1 MPAASFLDPI
11 AALAARNPVAENLV
25 TLDRK
30 FFHSFPRPRPS
41 DTPEMLNTK
50 GLAVLRL
57 VRDIGLIVAPEIVE
71 WRVPLQDGTQRSIKY
86 DQLRICFTELHESE
100 LRQHAERFGPFALEF
115 EIGRL
120 RQMGALPVIY
130 MPQPVSAGDL
140 STIGPVLVMEIH
152 HVEATIRMLEQLRV
166 NTDERELLAANPGA
180 THIAPE
186 CVVNLR
192 NTEEDETVTNYFAI
206 PIGAI
211 RDVLKFIGFKNAPY
225 AEMMNALGYAKS
237 LFYPTD
243 DTIHD
248 ATLAYYRQR
257 EWRIGRGLTCAGAV
271 HSRSLTDAEK
281 QRVIEIDPRFWT
293 TTIGTSSTR
302 RIDMAHVIP
311 QFADGPVANAMS
323 RVIVPPAVVRDA
335 RQLFGDKVVSFKAL
349 ATP

>member
-1 MPAASFLDPI
+1 MTVTA
-11 AALAARNPVAENLV
+11 PV
-25 TLDRK
+25 RK

-41 DTPEMLNTK
+41 DTPETLNAK
-50 GLAVLRL
+50 GLAILRL
-57 VRDIGLIVAPEIVE
+57 IKEIGVMVAPEIVE
-71 WRVPLQDGTQRSIKY
+71 WHVPLQDGTQRSIKY

-100 LRQHAERFGPFALEF
+100 LHQHAQRFGPFALEF
-115 EIGRL
+115 EIDRL

-140 STIGPVLVMEIH
+140 SAIGPVLVMEIH

-166 NTDERELLAANPGA
+166 KTDERELLAANPGA

-192 NTEEDETVTNYFAI
+192 NTEEDGTITNDFAI

-211 RDVLKFIGFKNAPY
+211 RDMLKFIGFKNAPY

-243 DTIHD
+243 DTVHD
-248 ATLAYYRQR
+248 ETLAYYRQR
-257 EWRIGRGLTCAGAV
+257 EWRIGRGLTSAGTV
-271 HSRSLTDAEK
+271 HSRPLMEAEK
-281 QRVIEIDPRFWT
+281 QRIAEIDPRFWT
-293 TTIGTSSTR
+293 TAIGTPPTR

-311 QFADGPVANAMS
+311 KFGDGPVANAIS
-323 RVIVPPAVVRDA
+323 RVVVPPGAVNDA
-335 RQLFGDKVVSFKAL
+335 RKLFGDKVVSLDAL